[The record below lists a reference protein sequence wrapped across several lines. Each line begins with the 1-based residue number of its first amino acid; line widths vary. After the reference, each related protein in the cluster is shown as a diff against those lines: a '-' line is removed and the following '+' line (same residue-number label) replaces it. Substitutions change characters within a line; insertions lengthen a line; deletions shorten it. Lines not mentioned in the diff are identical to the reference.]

1 MNNPMIV
8 LHSTARPR
16 ALFASILVLSMVLFP
31 ATTVIG
37 SNPASPQPLADKAPA
52 LPLTPTFEKVES
64 AEGTPFV
71 LKVKNDSKE
80 SLTLSG
86 KVLLSVV
93 HHAMD
98 KARNLPEEPL
108 PAGQV
113 RTIQNLSPDD
123 KVILTAPGFA
133 PIEIKVPFKL

>member
-8 LHSTARPR
+8 LRSTVRPR
-16 ALFASILVLSMVLFP
+16 ALFASVLVLSVALFSP
-31 ATTVIG
+31 SAVIG
-37 SNPASPQPLADKAPA
+37 SNSTSPQPLADKAPA
-52 LPLTPTFEKVES
+52 LPLTATFEKVES
-64 AEGTPFV
+64 ADGMPFV

-80 SLTLSG
+80 SLTLGG

-123 KVILTAPGFA
+123 KVILSAPGFS
-133 PIEIKVPFKL
+133 PMEIRVPFKI